1 MQTGAMFYQGPLSE
15 LIGKRGHFFVKDVEY
30 RGTGNLDEAALP
42 VVAVKPPST
51 GLGARQPY
59 TVICAKFGLIAASY
73 RRRMGNS

>member
-42 VVAVKPPST
+42 VVEVKPPPE
-51 GLGARQPY
+51 GFGARLPE
-59 TVICAKFGLIAASY
+59 TVICVKFGLIAVSC
-73 RRRMGNS
+73 RRKIGNS